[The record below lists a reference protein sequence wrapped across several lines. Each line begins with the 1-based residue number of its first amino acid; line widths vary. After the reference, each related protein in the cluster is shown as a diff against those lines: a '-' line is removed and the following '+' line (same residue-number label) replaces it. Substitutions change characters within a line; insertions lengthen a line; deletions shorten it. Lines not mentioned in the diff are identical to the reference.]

1 MCRAVKGTGIHHK
14 EIRFQSKEQRREHIK
29 ERDMFSFFVV
39 CWTEADLSRIIETQT
54 LRKRIA
60 KSDERKWRK

>member
-14 EIRFQSKEQRREHIK
+14 EIRFQNKEQRREHIK
-29 ERDMFSFFVV
+29 ERDMFSFFVA

-54 LRKRIA
+54 L
-60 KSDERKWRK
+60 